1 MTYLDNEILTNAKH
15 IHMAFRELV
24 GHNTSRKLTMIVFIV
39 SMNSLA
45 HMMHFA
51 VE

>member
-15 IHMAFRELV
+15 IHMAFHELY
-24 GHNTSRKLTMIVFIV
+24 TSQKLTTIVFIV

-51 VE
+51 VF